1 MKRRQRL
8 QVQVSE
14 EPLDFYDDVA
24 GDAAVVKVVRNHIYF
39 YGEVSSDSVRLLV
52 EQLQTLDIDL
62 RKQALEYPYD
72 LAGSLP
78 VCLHILSGGG
88 ELFPG
93 LAAVDAIE
101 ALQSPVHTYAE
112 GLCASAATFLLLAGK
127 ERFVAPN
134 AFILIHQFSTSMWGT
149 HEAFKDEMRLQ
160 DKLMDKLV
168 AFYVQRTTLQEAR
181 LREMLKRD
189 YWMDAEEA
197 VASGFGLIARGK

>member
-1 MKRRQRL
+1 MKRTQKRM
-8 QVQVSE
+8 QVVE
-14 EPLDFYDDVA
+14 EPLDYYDDVDSA
-24 GDAAVVKVVRNHIYF
+24 AAVVKVVRNHIYF
-39 YGEVSSDSVRLLV
+39 YGEVSSDSIRTLV
-52 EQLQTLDIDL
+52 EQLQTLDIEL

-78 VCLHILSGGG
+78 ICLHILSGGG
-88 ELFPG
+88 DVFPG

-101 ALQSPVHTYAE
+101 TLQSPVHTYAE

-127 ERFVAPN
+127 ERFIAPN

-160 DKLMDKLV
+160 DKLMDRLV
-168 AFYVQRTTLQEAR
+168 AFYVQRTSLQEAR

-197 VASGFGLIARGK
+197 AASGFGQIVGRT